1 MPSNSDKSTVDHISM
16 SHFKE
21 AVGVFPRDKPRW
33 RESQRKMPI
42 ADKVAL
48 LGQTI
53 LEALEFEKI
62 KKHAKSL

>member
-1 MPSNSDKSTVDHISM
+1 MSSKSQQSSNISLAM
-16 SHFKE
+16 SNLKGLPD
-21 AVGVFPRDKPRW
+21 ALNRDKPHW
-33 RESQRKMPI
+33 RESQRNLPT

-53 LEALEFEKI
+53 LETLEFEKI